1 MFTMEFFVNFA
12 ISIKMVHVNKLC
24 KLNGTFMNVIALKHI
39 LSFVVGSYGMRGG
52 IETPLYALKSICDK
66 RLPLRLPF
74 TPFADGIAF
83 I

>member
-1 MFTMEFFVNFA
+1 
-12 ISIKMVHVNKLC
+12 
-24 KLNGTFMNVIALKHI
+24 MNVIALKHI